1 MIRLKQLIVL
11 IIFANILILGQ
22 ENHDGLKSRIDSV
35 LSEPFYQSTSIALD
49 IYDLTTH
56 ENLYKKN
63 EKLLL
68 NPASNMKIL
77 TTSSALL
84 FLGPD
89 YRFNTNIYYT
99 GNILNN
105 ILYGDIYIVGEG
117 DPLFETKDLD
127 SLVRAIKGTGLKEIS
142 GNIYAD
148 VSWKDSLY
156 WGNGWMWNEG
166 STTDA
171 PYLSALNINEN
182 SIEVFVSPT
191 SFGKKANVYLNPE
204 TGYVNIINKT
214 ITTYKDGINNYDVDR
229 DWINMK
235 NTIIVSGSVRKETI
249 IDSSK
254 FWYGINVFN
263 PPMYFATL
271 FYEDLIK
278 SGIKV
283 DGIEEIKTAPD
294 YATRLT
300 NYYHTADSVIL
311 HTNKPSYN
319 LGAEMLLYALAVKD
333 SGKPASAKNGIL
345 LINNLITLVGLNPD
359 NYKLADGSGV
369 SRYDL
374 ISAELVLSILKYFY
388 ENNPE
393 LHKEF
398 YNSLPI
404 AGKDGTLK
412 NRMLNTLAQNNVH
425 AKTGTLSGVS
435 ALSGYVTAKN
445 NHQIAFS
452 IITQNYVGRSST
464 AKGYENNIC
473 KILAEYK

>member
-1 MIRLKQLIVL
+1 
-11 IIFANILILGQ
+11 
-22 ENHDGLKSRIDSV
+22 
-35 LSEPFYQSTSIALD
+35 
-49 IYDLTTH
+49 
-56 ENLYKKN
+56 
-63 EKLLL
+63 
-68 NPASNMKIL
+68 
-77 TTSSALL
+77 
-84 FLGPD
+84 
-89 YRFNTNIYYT
+89 
-99 GNILNN
+99 
-105 ILYGDIYIVGEG
+105 
-117 DPLFETKDLD
+117 
-127 SLVRAIKGTGLKEIS
+127 
-142 GNIYAD
+142 
-148 VSWKDSLY
+148 
-156 WGNGWMWNEG
+156 
-166 STTDA
+166 
-171 PYLSALNINEN
+171 
-182 SIEVFVSPT
+182 
-191 SFGKKANVYLNPE
+191 
-204 TGYVNIINKT
+204 
-214 ITTYKDGINNYDVDR
+214 
-229 DWINMK
+229 MK
-235 NTIIVSGSVRKETI
+235 NTIIVDGSIRSETI

-263 PPMYFATL
+263 PPMYFTTL

-283 DGIEEIKTAPD
+283 NGIQEIKTAPD

-345 LINNLITLVGLNPD
+345 LLNNLITLVGLNPD

-393 LHKEF
+393 LYKEF